1 MTEAGLVL
9 GASLFE
15 QHPLRARI
23 LGELHARPTRPLE
36 TPARILHFAFMTDAA
51 RVEADRLALAKAC
64 LERGLTGPDP
74 QTRQFR
80 LEFSEAVL
88 VWERHGEFTT
98 HSWEF
103 NGVEAATPFSPSP
116 AALMQTLQML
126 PQPGPLL
133 VAVDLHMIAGDA
145 DASELGKIFG
155 PLQAAVTEANAGRAL
170 IATDF
175 APDTFG
181 FVRIFIANRS
191 MPPMAAG
198 RLAQRALE
206 IETYRTLALM
216 GLPEAQRLAPS
227 IRRIEEDLPQILDSM
242 TKAQGVES
250 NRKLLDELT
259 GLAAELEVG
268 ATASLYRFGATRAY
282 DDLVQ
287 SRLLAI
293 NETPLPDY
301 PSWSGFLTRRL
312 QPAIRT
318 CVNTE
323 ARQADL
329 SRKLARAAQLLR
341 TRVDT
346 EVEVQNGDLLR
357 QMGDRMHLQLRLQ
370 QTVEGLSVA
379 AITYYISSVLNH
391 IFEGAEKAGLEID
404 PTIATAIV
412 IPFVAAFVWW
422 TVWRIRRKHS
432 GESEKA
438 S

>member
-1 MTEAGLVL
+1 MTDAGL
-9 GASLFE
+9 GASAFE

-36 TPARILHFAFMTDAA
+36 APARILHFAFLADAA
-51 RVEADRLALAKAC
+51 GAEADRLAVTQAC
-64 LERGLTGPDP
+64 IERGLPGPDS

-80 LEFSEAVL
+80 VELQGAAL
-88 VWERHGEFTT
+88 VWERHGEFIT

-103 NGVEAATPFSPSP
+103 SGLDGDEPFAPSP
-116 AALMQTLQML
+116 ATLMQKIRML

-133 VAVDLHMIAGDA
+133 VAVDLHMLAGDR
-145 DASELGKIFG
+145 DPASLGAVFG
-155 PLQAAVTEANAGRAL
+155 PLQMAVCDANAGRAL

-191 MPPMAAG
+191 MPAMAAG

-206 IETYRTLALM
+206 VETYRTLALL
-216 GLPEAQRLAPS
+216 GLPEAQSLAPS
-227 IRRIEEDLPQILDSM
+227 IQRIEQELPRLLDAM
-242 TKAQGVES
+242 TQATGVEQ
-250 NRKLLDELT
+250 NRHLLDALT
-259 GLAAELEVG
+259 GLASELEVG
-268 ATASLYRFGATRAY
+268 AAASLYRFGATRAY
-282 DDLVQ
+282 DDLVRA
-287 SRLLAI
+287 RLDAI

-312 QPAIRT
+312 QPAMRT
-318 CVNTE
+318 CRNTE

-346 EVEVQNGDLLR
+346 EVEAQNGDLLR
-357 QMGDRMHLQLRLQ
+357 QMGERVQLQLRLQ
-370 QTVEGLSVA
+370 QTVEGLSIA
-379 AITYYISSVLNH
+379 AITYYIASVIHHVL
-391 IFEGAEKAGLEID
+391 EGAKEAGLHVEPSTD
-404 PTIATAIV
+404 TAIL
-412 IPFVAAFVWW
+412 IPFIVAFVAW

-432 GESEKA
+432 GE
-438 S
+438 